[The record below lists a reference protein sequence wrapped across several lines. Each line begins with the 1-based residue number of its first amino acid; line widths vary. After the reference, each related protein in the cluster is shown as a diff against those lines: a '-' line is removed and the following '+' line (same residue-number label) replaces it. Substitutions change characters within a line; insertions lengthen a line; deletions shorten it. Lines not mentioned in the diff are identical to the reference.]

1 MDATSKAPCISKAVE
16 EAYKGF
22 MMQHQYPFCVL
33 YFTMDTELLDVN
45 VHPTKMELRFSNNE
59 EVYRKLY
66 QTIRDV
72 LTHKEFIPAV
82 PVEEKKEEKRPAIT
96 GSLPEPFETK
106 RLQAGNRRMGRTG
119 RRNLSEHRKIW
130 TCSGSFW
137 CGNAEQLSYGFRIC
151 GFCFDRRWQ
160 PDAGDATGSG
170 KHTGGG

>member
-1 MDATSKAPCISKAVE
+1 ME

-72 LTHKEFIPAV
+72 LTHKEFFPAV
-82 PVEEKKEEKRPAIT
+82 PVE
-96 GSLPEPFETK
+96 
-106 RLQAGNRRMGRTG
+106 
-119 RRNLSEHRKIW
+119 
-130 TCSGSFW
+130 
-137 CGNAEQLSYGFRIC
+137 
-151 GFCFDRRWQ
+151 
-160 PDAGDATGSG
+160 
-170 KHTGGG
+170 

>member
-1 MDATSKAPCISKAVE
+1 MISRGNRSYESYFINGRYIKSALLSKAVE

-82 PVEEKKEEKRPAIT
+82 PVEEKKEEKRPVIT

-106 RLQAGNRRMGRTG
+106 RLHILNR
-119 RRNLSEHRKIW
+119 
-130 TCSGSFW
+130 
-137 CGNAEQLSYGFRIC
+137 
-151 GFCFDRRWQ
+151 
-160 PDAGDATGSG
+160 
-170 KHTGGG
+170 